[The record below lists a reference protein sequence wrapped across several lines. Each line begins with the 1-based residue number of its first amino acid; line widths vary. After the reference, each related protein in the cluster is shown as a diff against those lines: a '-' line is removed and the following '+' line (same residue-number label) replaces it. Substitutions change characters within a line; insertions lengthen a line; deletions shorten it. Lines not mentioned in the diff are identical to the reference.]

1 MSSAFKR
8 KNERMYHGNESVP
21 LVDNTYKME
30 ILSLEKWVKHSLC
43 EAESKGD
50 VNLV

>member
-8 KNERMYHGNESVP
+8 KNERMHHGNESVP
-21 LVDNTYKME
+21 LVDNTHKMK
-30 ILSLEKWVKHSLC
+30 ILSLEKWVRHSLC